1 MEREMLIKRHFLK
14 KSVIRTSY
22 KKSLFIIE
30 CNSGGY
36 ANFNADHQHLQC
48 QTGNLAEADAD
59 LQHQRSKEHLSKA
72 DDSLQNC
79 IENILVSQV
88 FKGITV
94 FIV

>member
-48 QTGNLAEADAD
+48 
-59 LQHQRSKEHLSKA
+59 
-72 DDSLQNC
+72 
-79 IENILVSQV
+79 
-88 FKGITV
+88 
-94 FIV
+94 